1 MNFWPTKYLGLV
13 TLLFETAPKGW
24 AEMLA
29 SVPGALFLLR
39 LHPKIH
45 N

>member
-1 MNFWPTKYLGLV
+1 MNFWPTQYLGLV

-29 SVPGALFLLR
+29 SVPDAPCGGNLCVG
-39 LHPKIH
+39 
-45 N
+45 